1 MFSERV
7 SVLDGK
13 DSNILVV
20 APHGPDDKY
29 TIEMAHALHEM
40 IDCHVVINNCFK
52 RADTVDSINDLA
64 NCNNTDHCIQDAVIF
79 EEFTKPIIRLVN
91 KNYNKFKSKKFF
103 IFWLHGMDYH
113 NNVDCVFG
121 YGLGLKSDRKTML
134 PWRVACIYESLSIG
148 FSYKCA
154 VGKAGGKYAARSK
167 DNMTQLFK
175 APLLALGHGSHLVE
189 AVQIEY
195 SSTIRSNVNN
205 AVTAAI
211 NLGQILPIVAKAEI
225 YHPQLPPPVLI

>member
-13 DSNILVV
+13 DSNILIV

-29 TIEMAHALHEM
+29 TIEMAQVLHEM
-40 IDCHVVINNCFK
+40 IDCHAVINNCFK

-64 NCNNTDHCIQDAVIF
+64 NCNNTDHCHDSVIF
-79 EEFTKPIIRLVN
+79 EEFTKPIISLVH

-121 YGLGLKSDRKTML
+121 YGLGLKSDRKTMK
-134 PWRVACIYESLSIG
+134 PWRVACLYESLSIG
-148 FSYKCA
+148 FAYKCA
-154 VGKAGGKYAARSK
+154 IGKAGGKYSARSK
-167 DNMTQLFK
+167 DNMTQLFQV
-175 APLLALGHGSHLVE
+175 GNGSHGSHLVE
-189 AVQIEY
+189 TVQIEY
-195 SSTIRSNVNN
+195 SSTIRSNVND
-205 AVTAAI
+205 AVAAAI
-211 NLGQILPIVAKAEI
+211 NLGQVLPIVAKAEI
-225 YHPQLPPPVLI
+225 YHPQLPPPVQI